1 MMDKAPII
9 LLHELAQR
17 SREQAHSLPQQIEV
31 KTTWEG
37 VGFRLNGRG
46 LVAPLDQVKEILTKV
61 SISHIPGAKEWV
73 RGVAN
78 VRGNLLPILDLNGFL
93 SGKLTK
99 MTRQSRILVMQH
111 KGVVAGLLVE
121 EVTGMRHFL
130 EEEYSEDVAELNVS
144 FSQMLT
150 GQYRQRGESWGVFN
164 INRLAELPEFLQVA
178 A

>member
-1 MMDKAPII
+1 MDKTPII

-17 SREQAHSLPQQIEV
+17 SRDQAHSLPQQIEV
-31 KTTWEG
+31 KATWEG
-37 VGFRLNGRG
+37 VGFRLDDRG
-46 LVAPLDQVKEILTKV
+46 WVVPLDQVKEILTKV

-78 VRGNLLPILDLNGFL
+78 VRGNLMPILDLRGFL
-93 SGKLTK
+93 SGKITK
-99 MTRQSRILVMQH
+99 MSRQSRILVMQH

-121 EVTGMRHFL
+121 EVMGMRHFL
-130 EEEYSEDVAELNVS
+130 EEEYSADIADLDVP

-164 INRLAELPEFLQVA
+164 INHLAELPEFMQVA